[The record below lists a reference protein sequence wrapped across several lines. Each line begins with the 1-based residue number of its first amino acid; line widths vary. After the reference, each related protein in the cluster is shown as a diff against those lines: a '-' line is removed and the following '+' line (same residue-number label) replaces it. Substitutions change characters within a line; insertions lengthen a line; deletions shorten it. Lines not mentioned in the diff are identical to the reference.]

1 MFTELKLKKYI
12 RENFDGWS
20 EAYEPGRGGGVG
32 VPDLQFLVKFQLLPV
47 ELKLD
52 GNDLSP
58 KQKLWHEKFRKAGG
72 VSALIVGSRKNREQ
86 VKLWIREATQYD
98 LKNPRHIW
106 QEINLPLKMF
116 LNQWVPW

>member
-12 RENFDGWS
+12 RQHFDGWS

-32 VPDLQFLVKFQLLPV
+32 VPDLQLLVKFRLLPV

-58 KQKLWHEKFRKAGG
+58 KQKLWHANFRKAGG
-72 VSALIVGSRKNREQ
+72 VSALIVGSRKDRGP
-86 VKLWIREATQYD
+86 VKLWIREATHGD
-98 LKNPRHIW
+98 IKNPRHIW